1 MVSAASLFVSAW
13 RGCSAQGKSRTVV
26 PQGTGACL
34 AIRPVF
40 QGQHYKRVP
49 QAGGQLQVVH
59 CQQAPLVRFHQVRTD
74 PLLWEDFDLPHFH
87 LREFTAVGGIHQ
99 NRPFLSCLFRAV
111 VQQGMA
117 AVGQSDTESLL
128 LRLDMLIPLYS
139 VTSNNP

>member
-26 PQGTGACL
+26 PHGTGACL

-59 CQQAPLVRFHQVRTD
+59 CQQAPLV
-74 PLLWEDFDLPHFH
+74 DLPHFH
-87 LREFTAVGGIHQ
+87 LREFTAVGGIHP

-128 LRLDMLIPLYS
+128 FRLDMLIPLYS

>member
-1 MVSAASLFVSAW
+1 MVSAASLFVSAL

-26 PQGTGACL
+26 PQGTGARL

-74 PLLWEDFDLPHFH
+74 PLLWEDFDLPHFQSSRVYSRGRNSPESTVPQ
-87 LREFTAVGGIHQ
+87 LPV
-99 NRPFLSCLFRAV
+99 PCSCSAGYGCRGPV
-111 VQQGMA
+111 
-117 AVGQSDTESLL
+117 
-128 LRLDMLIPLYS
+128 
-139 VTSNNP
+139 

>member
-26 PQGTGACL
+26 PQGTGARL

-74 PLLWEDFDLPHFH
+74 PLLWEDCDLPHFH
-87 LREFTAVGGIHQ
+87 LREFTAGYASKPVGNINTAQ
-99 NRPFLSCLFRAV
+99 
-111 VQQGMA
+111 
-117 AVGQSDTESLL
+117 E
-128 LRLDMLIPLYS
+128 LDMLIPLYS

>member
-26 PQGTGACL
+26 PHGTGACL

-87 LREFTAVGGIHQ
+87 LREFTPWAEFTRIDRSSAACSVQ
-99 NRPFLSCLFRAV
+99 LFSRVWLPWA
-111 VQQGMA
+111 
-117 AVGQSDTESLL
+117 SLTRSL
-128 LRLDMLIPLYS
+128 FCFGLIC
-139 VTSNNP
+139 

>member
-26 PQGTGACL
+26 PHGTGARL

-128 LRLDMLIPLYS
+128 FRLDMLILLYS